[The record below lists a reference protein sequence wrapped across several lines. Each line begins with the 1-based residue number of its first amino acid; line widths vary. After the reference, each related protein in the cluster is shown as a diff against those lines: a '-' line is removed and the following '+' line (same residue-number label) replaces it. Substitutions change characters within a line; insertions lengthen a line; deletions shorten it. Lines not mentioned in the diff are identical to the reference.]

1 MRHKRLAAGVNWDYS
16 AVRLTSVETR
26 ESTRQRSYAV
36 VLISLLRPHH
46 WLKNLL
52 IVVPAIAAHRI
63 DWATAGTLALAFGS
77 FSLCASGGYVFNDV
91 LDSEADRQHPTKRT
105 RALASRRVSTGS
117 AVSLIALTWAAGLGI
132 AVTALPREF
141 GWLMAAYVAATIGYS
156 IRLKREPALD
166 VVVLAVLNVWRIIA
180 GGAAT
185 SIPVSTWLLAFT
197 LFVCLSLALLKRFIE
212 VLGQPAAAG
221 SLPGRGYQAD
231 DAQWL
236 HSAGLAAAYL
246 SVVVLALY
254 VNSPAVSLL
263 YDHPDRL
270 LLMCPV
276 LLYWS
281 TRAWLRAHRRQSHD
295 DPVLLVALDPV
306 TYVLLVV
313 CAIIVMAA
321 M

>member
-1 MRHKRLAAGVNWDYS
+1 M
-16 AVRLTSVETR
+16 TSIETR

-46 WLKNLL
+46 WLKNVL
-52 IVVPAIAAHRI
+52 IIVPAVAAHRI
-63 DWATAGTLALAFGS
+63 DWATAGTLALAFSS

-91 LDSEADRQHPTKRT
+91 LDSDADRQHPRKRM
-105 RALASRRVSTGS
+105 RALASRRASPGT
-117 AVSLIALTWAAGLGI
+117 ALSLIVLTWTAGLGI
-132 AVTALPREF
+132 AVTALPSEF
-141 GWLMAAYVAATIGYS
+141 AWLMAAYVAATIVYS
-156 IRLKREPALD
+156 IGLKREPALD

-185 SIPVSTWLLAFT
+185 NIPVSTWLLAFT

-212 VLGQPAAAG
+212 VHGQAAAG
-221 SLPGRGYQAD
+221 PLPGRGYQSD

-254 VNSPAVSLL
+254 VNSTAVSVL

-306 TYVLLVV
+306 TYVLLAVS
-313 CAIIVMAA
+313 AIIVMAA

>member
-1 MRHKRLAAGVNWDYS
+1 MDTL
-16 AVRLTSVETR
+16 R
-26 ESTRQRSYAV
+26 ESTARQSYAV
-36 VLISLLRPHH
+36 ELLSLLRPHH
-46 WLKNLL
+46 WLKNAL

-63 DWATAGTLALAFGS
+63 DWATAGTLALAFSS

-91 LDSEADRQHPTKRT
+91 LDSEADRQHPRKRL
-105 RALASRRVSTGS
+105 RALASRRVSTGT
-117 AVSLIALTWAAGLGI
+117 AVSLIGLTWTAGLGI
-132 AVTALPREF
+132 AVAALPSEF

-185 SIPVSTWLLAFT
+185 NIPVSTWLLAFT

-221 SLPGRGYQAD
+221 PLPGRGYQAD

-254 VNSPAVSLL
+254 VNSTAVSLL

-306 TYVLLVV
+306 TYVLLAA

>member
-1 MRHKRLAAGVNWDYS
+1 M
-16 AVRLTSVETR
+16 TSVETR
-26 ESTRQRSYAV
+26 ESIRQRSYAV

-63 DWATAGTLALAFGS
+63 DWATAGTLALAFSS

-91 LDSEADRQHPTKRT
+91 LDSEADRQHPRKRT

-117 AVSLIALTWAAGLGI
+117 AVSLIVLTWAAGLGI
-132 AVTALPREF
+132 AVAALPREF

>member
-1 MRHKRLAAGVNWDYS
+1 MDTL
-16 AVRLTSVETR
+16 R
-26 ESTRQRSYAV
+26 ESTAQQSYAV
-36 VLISLLRPHH
+36 ELFSLLRPHH

-63 DWATAGTLALAFGS
+63 DWATAGTLALAFSS

-91 LDSEADRQHPTKRT
+91 LDSEADRQHPRKRL
-105 RALASRRVSTGS
+105 RALASRRVSLGT
-117 AVSLIALTWAAGLGI
+117 AVSLIVLTWTTGLGI
-132 AVTALPREF
+132 AAAALPREF

-185 SIPVSTWLLAFT
+185 NIPVSTWLLAFT

-221 SLPGRGYQAD
+221 PLPGRGYQAD

-254 VNSPAVSLL
+254 VNSTAVSLL

-306 TYVLLVV
+306 TYVLLAA

>member
-1 MRHKRLAAGVNWDYS
+1 MHHACPASSV
-16 AVRLTSVETR
+16 TSVETR
-26 ESTRQRSYAV
+26 EPTQQRSYAV

-46 WLKNLL
+46 WLKNVL
-52 IVVPAIAAHRI
+52 IVVPAVAAHRG
-63 DWATAGTLALAFGS
+63 DWATAGTLALAFSS

-91 LDSEADRQHPTKRT
+91 LDAEADRQHPRKRT
-105 RALASRRVSTGS
+105 RALASRRASPGT
-117 AVSLIALTWAAGLGI
+117 ALSLIVLTWTAGLGL
-132 AVTALPREF
+132 AVTALPNEF
-141 GWLMAAYVAATIGYS
+141 AWLMAAYVAATIGYS

-185 SIPVSTWLLAFT
+185 NIPVSTWLLAFT

-212 VLGQPAAAG
+212 VHGQPAAVG
-221 SLPGRGYQAD
+221 PLPGRGYQSD

-254 VNSPAVSLL
+254 VNSTAVSVL
-263 YDHPDRL
+263 YDHPYRL

-281 TRAWLRAHRRQSHD
+281 TRAWLRAHRMN
-295 DPVLLVALDPV
+295 LVALSAGNSCGIRPSPTKDFS
-306 TYVLLVV
+306 
-313 CAIIVMAA
+313 CE
-321 M
+321 